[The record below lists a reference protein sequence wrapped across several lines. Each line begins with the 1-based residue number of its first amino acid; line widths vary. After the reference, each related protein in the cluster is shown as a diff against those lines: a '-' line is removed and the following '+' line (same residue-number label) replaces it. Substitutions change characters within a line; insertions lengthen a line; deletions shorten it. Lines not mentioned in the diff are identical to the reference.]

1 MGEVV
6 ILDVETSLDIPA
18 DRVLE
23 AAVGNCDPAVVIG
36 YDAQGELYFAA
47 NVADKRQVLWLLE
60 AAKRK
65 LFDAAGE

>member
-6 ILDVETSLDIPA
+6 ILNVETSLDIPA

-23 AAVGNCDPAVVIG
+23 AAVGNCDPVVVIG

-47 NVADKRQVLWLLE
+47 NAADKRQVLWLLE

-65 LFDAAGE
+65 LFNAVGE

>member
-6 ILDVETSLDIPA
+6 VLGGETTLDIPA

-23 AAVGNCDPAVVIG
+23 AAVGHCDPAVVIG
-36 YDAQGELYFAA
+36 YDSDGELYFAA

-60 AAKRK
+60 AAKRE
-65 LFDAAGE
+65 LFAAVGE